1 MRTPLLAVVLLASLL
16 PAQGVPRPSD
26 IAANPAAFIGKRVTW
41 VAKQV
46 RISTTLI
53 NNQRVVTNRVFALLD
68 ARGKEDRS
76 QIFAVEGSVTETAA
90 ARKLVGPDQDVRL
103 VTGVIGAVGD
113 IEVYVDG
120 KPGKVRGPKLTG
132 AILDAQ

>member
-1 MRTPLLAVVLLASLL
+1 MRTPLAVVLLVSLL

-26 IAANPAAFIGKRVTW
+26 IAANSAAFIGKRVTW

-68 ARGKEDRS
+68 AQGKEDRS

-90 ARKLVGPDQDVRL
+90 AHKLAGSDQDVRL